1 MVYKDAFVVVIKHH
15 GRILRD
21 VDGVVTLPF
30 GSEYSILL
38 RNRESRPA
46 QVAIMVDNRDALDGK
61 KLILGANDSV
71 ELDGWLHGNVATQR
85 FRFIQ
90 KTQEVIE
97 QRGDHLDDGS
107 VRVEFRYEKRK
118 PEVVERHYRDVHH
131 HEHHDYYHHHYHRY
145 HPQWPYW
152 PHGPWHPGPKITWK
166 STSGTDKISFDSNV
180 AGWTGEEVPC
190 GGVVQGSHDYVS
202 RSPSH
207 VRKSMMS
214 ERIEANLAETP
225 EPHPHEGVTV
235 EGSSTY
241 QQFGY
246 GSTGPLEAQ
255 SHVIIIRLQGRTG
268 SGAVVEKPVTVKTK
282 LECPN
287 CGRESKSNAKFCSEC
302 GTKLM

>member
-46 QVAIMVDNRDALDGK
+46 QVAIMVDSRDALDGK

-71 ELDGWLHGNVATQR
+71 ELDGWMHGNVATQR

-90 KTQEVIE
+90 KTQDVIE
-97 QRGDHLDDGS
+97 QRGDNLDDGS
-107 VRVEFRYEKRK
+107 VRVEFRHEKHK
-118 PEVVERHYRDVHH
+118 PEVIERHYRDVHH
-131 HEHHDYYHHHYHRY
+131 HEHHDYHHHHYHRY
-145 HPQWPYW
+145 QRW
-152 PHGPWHPGPKITWK
+152 PHWPPGPWHPEVTWK
-166 STSGTDKISFDSNV
+166 STSGTDKISFENT
-180 AGWTGEEVPC
+180 AGDLGVEEPC
-190 GGVVQGSHDYVS
+190 GGVVQGFHNVSH
-202 RSPSH
+202 SPPH
-207 VRKSMMS
+207 IRKSMMS
-214 ERIEANLAETP
+214 ESIGANLVETP
-225 EPHPHEGVTV
+225 EPLPHEGVTV
-235 EGSSTY
+235 EGSPTY

-268 SGAVVEKPVTVKTK
+268 SGAVVAKPVTVKTK

-287 CGRESKSNAKFCSEC
+287 CGRESKSNAKFCSQC